1 MTCCHLH
8 VGVIDEVILEAKL
21 VRDDTPP
28 SEFVKPT
35 HVIGGLQGY
44 HLDMQTHIPLEKSK
58 MCQLIPSGD
67 TQEVE
72 FDGFSVGSILV
83 LRCVCVVC
91 VCVCVCVLVCVC
103 VRMRACAYACL
114 CMCVCAFVRACVCVC
129 MCACACTCLHVRLH
143 MCACLCVLKQW
154 KYPLWFNMDVV
165 ICSDVPIALVNDLY
179 KSANK
184 N

>member
-44 HLDMQTHIPLEKSK
+44 HLDMQTHIPLEQSK

-67 TQEVE
+67 TQEVQ

-83 LRCVCVVC
+83 LRCVYVRVCVCAC
-91 VCVCVCVLVCVC
+91 VCVCVC
-103 VRMRACAYACL
+103 AC
-114 CMCVCAFVRACVCVC
+114 ACVCP
-129 MCACACTCLHVRLH
+129 CLWVFKH
-143 MCACLCVLKQW
+143 W
-154 KYPLWFNMDVV
+154 KYPFWSGSIWMLSFVV
-165 ICSDVPIALVNDLY
+165 MY
-179 KSANK
+179 Q
-184 N
+184 

>member
-21 VRDDTPP
+21 VRDDIPP

-67 TQEVE
+67 TQEVQ

-83 LRCVCVVC
+83 LRCVCVYVRVC
-91 VCVCVCVLVCVC
+91 VCAC
-103 VRMRACAYACL
+103 VR
-114 CMCVCAFVRACVCVC
+114 VC
-129 MCACACTCLHVRLH
+129 MCSCVRVHVRAH
-143 MCACLCVLKQW
+143 TYICARVCVPMCVYVYLL
-154 KYPLWFNMDVV
+154 
-165 ICSDVPIALVNDLY
+165 LY
-179 KSANK
+179 V
-184 N
+184 